1 MCKQK
6 NSDEMK
12 TEEVKFPHYL
22 SNKPEGEDLFDGK
35 SQERLAKAMAKHIYE
50 TDAAKEPFVSRLLGL
65 EGKWGSGK
73 SNVIGLLRKELSE
86 KYTFF
91 CFDAWGNQEDL
102 QRRSILELLTKDLIP
117 TKLTGLP
124 KMKVLSP
131 EDNGKIIN
139 KECSWEEKLESLTSR
154 KSYSKNITVPSVN
167 NWTKAFVLLLLVTG
181 LLIPLIDV
189 VDRNNCLCW
198 WAVLLIVL
206 LPIMVFLI
214 IALCKGKLGG
224 MWAMYNTDSKS
235 DTTSF
240 VISEQEPSVREFKDW
255 MKEISDGI
263 PDGDRLILVFDNM
276 DRLPTDKVHQFWSL
290 IQTFFADSGYSN
302 IWCVIP
308 YDEVH
313 LATAFTD
320 ESVDDRKVKLLRAYL
335 DKTFP
340 IVFRVPEPIVSDY
353 KVVFSKLLDKA
364 FSDTIAEEDKEIISR
379 CYRHDRP
386 EPNVREII
394 SFINEMVSLTNQWGA
409 EIHPITMAIFALKA
423 DDILRNPIIEKTGPK
438 QTESKK
444 VSTEEFI
451 LSQGY
456 LVSFKQILFGS
467 ESIKYLP
474 REISALVYGVKPED
488 ALQIVIRRYIRN
500 CFTGIEGNPVIN
512 KYVDNSQFMTMLEE
526 EVHDAEITT
535 YYTTVKLIGQID
547 KDKLTAEGKIVLAK
561 IWKFF
566 GNRYVVQKGK
576 FLKFADYEQILFS
589 HVSHTLAENCSTTFC
604 KGIIENKD
612 VNGGDLFAQLEKL
625 FRCEFAAKFDIN
637 KICPASEIGPKRFLD
652 YVSRAG
658 DEYRKYPLTA
668 KNSDVVKV
676 LKESIGDEFPYY
688 DTLLYLKD
696 DANYTVKE
704 VDDYAVS
711 TLNEK
716 HVSASFAYQLIS
728 VQRVFHDKLQSES
741 DATYIQK
748 LWQEVQA
755 AKDKPQYDEIYAW
768 KAATSLDQLPEDERH
783 VGLLKRKA
791 LFYTSTAKLLKDV
804 VANKSYNYRNLT
816 VKKMIEEK
824 IHDGKV
830 DYSEFIEN
838 WTNLVNILA
847 VSKEDMVAFA
857 DSWGMKEIPEA
868 AKAKSYFTLLAD
880 VAWIDT
886 LLTSETEIAKKLLEK
901 CVSEMTQQDVSQ
913 FIQSNTATRTTNNW
927 GKALQKLIGTKYLKT
942 ANLGKLNNVAETL
955 LDYAARNGAFNDET
969 WNQLFEKVKFA
980 SISTAVNEIRRKIL
994 NNQSGYVMT
1003 SDKFKMLHSWLEKA
1017 EMNSAERCTDA
1028 ANFVLSKIVDDSD
1041 CQGIILANKEYYRP
1055 IIEKTTETASALH
1068 DKLKKIIAG
1077 QGESEFAQYVKG
1089 IVKYEEEN
1097 KDSDNK

>member
-1 MCKQK
+1 MCKLK
-6 NSDEMK
+6 K
-12 TEEVKFPHYL
+12 TEEVKQEEVHYPQYL
-22 SNKPEGEDLFDGK
+22 SNKPGGEDLFDGK
-35 SQERLAKAMAKHIYE
+35 SQERLAKAIANHINAMDTAK
-50 TDAAKEPFVSRLLGL
+50 KPVVSRLLGL

-102 QRRSILELLTKDLIP
+102 QRRSILELLTKELIP
-117 TKLTGLP
+117 SKLKGLT

-139 KECSWEEKLESLTSR
+139 KDCSWDEKLESLTSR
-154 KSYSKNITVPSVN
+154 KSYSKNITIPSVN
-167 NWTKAFVLLLLVTG
+167 NWTKTFVLLLLVTG

-206 LPIMVFLI
+206 LPIFIFLI
-214 IALCKGKLGG
+214 IALCRGKLGG

-255 MKEISDGI
+255 MTEISKGLPVD
-263 PDGDRLILVFDNM
+263 DKLVLVLDNM
-276 DRLPTDKVHQFWSL
+276 DRLPARKVQQFWSL
-290 IQTFFADSGYSN
+290 IQTFFADDGYPN
-302 IWCVIP
+302 IWCIIP
-308 YDEVH
+308 YDEEH
-313 LATAFTD
+313 LAAAFSEAEDKDVKTD
-320 ESVDDRKVKLLRAYL
+320 LLRGYL

-340 IVFRVPEPIVSDY
+340 VVYRVAEPIVSDY
-353 KVVFSKLLDKA
+353 KAVFGILINKA
-364 FSDTIAEEDKEIISR
+364 FGETISEENKDLISR
-379 CYRHDRP
+379 CYRHERP
-386 EPNVREII
+386 TPNVREII
-394 SFINEMVSLTNQWGA
+394 SFLNEMVALTFQWGTD
-409 EIHPITMAIFALKA
+409 IHHVSMAIYALKKNE
-423 DDILRNPIIEKTGPK
+423 ILRNPTIEKKGPK
-438 QTESKK
+438 ADETIK

-451 LSQGY
+451 LSNAY
-456 LVSFKQILFGS
+456 LIRFRQILLGS

-500 CFTGIEGNPVIN
+500 CFTGSDKNPAIN
-512 KYVDNSQFMTMLEE
+512 KYVDNGQFMTMLEE
-526 EVHDAEITT
+526 EVHDADIPA
-535 YYTTVKLIGQID
+535 YDNAVKLIDQID
-547 KDKLTAEGKIVLAK
+547 DSKLTTEGKKVLAK

-566 GNRYVVQKGK
+566 GDRYVIQNKQAME
-576 FLKFADYEQILFS
+576 FNDYEKIIFS
-589 HVSHTLAENCSTTFC
+589 HVSPELAKNCAATFC
-604 KGIIENKD
+604 KGIIGNKD
-612 VNGGDLFAQLEKL
+612 VDGGNLYKQLEKL
-625 FRCEFAAKFDIN
+625 FGCEFAAKFEVN
-637 KICPASEIGPKRFLD
+637 KICSANEIEAKRFLD
-652 YVSRAG
+652 FVKNAG
-658 DEYRKYPLTA
+658 DDYHKYPLTA

-676 LKESIGDEFPYY
+676 LRESIGDEFPYY

-704 VDDYAVS
+704 VDNYAVS

-755 AKDKPQYDEIYAW
+755 SKDKPQYDEIYAW

-783 VGLLKRKA
+783 VDLLKRKA

-804 VANKSYNYRNLT
+804 VANRSYNYRNLT

-1003 SDKFKMLHSWLEKA
+1003 PDKFKMLHSWLEKA
-1017 EMNSAERCTDA
+1017 EMNSPERCTDA
-1028 ANFVLSKIVDDSD
+1028 ANIVLSKIVDDSD

-1097 KDSDNK
+1097 KDGDNK